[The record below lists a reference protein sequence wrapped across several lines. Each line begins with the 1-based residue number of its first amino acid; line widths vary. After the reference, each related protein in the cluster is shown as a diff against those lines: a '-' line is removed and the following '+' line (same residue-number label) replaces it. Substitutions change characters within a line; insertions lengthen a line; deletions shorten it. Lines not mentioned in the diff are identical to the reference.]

1 MNKVSVIG
9 AGNVGATIAYIAAS
23 KGLGKIILYDI
34 VDGMPQG
41 KGLDMNESS
50 PIENFDSIVTGTN
63 NIEDIKGSDLIA
75 ITAGLARKPGMSR
88 EDLQKKNA
96 DIIKGI
102 AENIKKYA
110 PNAIVIMVTNPVDVM
125 SYHVWKITGFPKERV
140 MGQAGVLDS
149 ARLKFFIAEELGVS
163 IEDISLVMLGGHGD
177 SMVPLMEYATV
188 SGIPISKL
196 IDKDKIDAMVQRA
209 RKGGAEIVALLKT
222 GSAFYAPAQATVEM
236 MESILNNRKRVLP
249 TSVYLDGQYGINGVF
264 IGIPVVLGRN
274 GIEKI
279 FEIELDDNSLKSLQ
293 ASADIYKKQ
302 IELL

>member
-23 KGLGKIILYDI
+23 KGLGKIVLYDI

-63 NIEDIKGSDLIA
+63 NIEDIKGSDVIA

-96 DIIKGI
+96 DIIRGI

-110 PNAIVIMVTNPVDVM
+110 PNAIIIMVTNPVAVM
-125 SYHVWKITGFPKERV
+125 SYHAWKITGFPKERV

-188 SGIPISKL
+188 AGIPISKL

-236 MESILNNRKRVLP
+236 MESILKNRKRVLP

-279 FEIELDDNSLKSLQ
+279 FEIELDDSSLKSLQ

>member
-1 MNKVSVIG
+1 MNKVTVIG

-23 KGLGKIILYDI
+23 KGLGKIVLYDI
-34 VDGMPQG
+34 IDGMPQG

-63 NIEDIKGSDLIA
+63 NIEDIKDSDVIA
-75 ITAGLARKPGMSR
+75 ITAGLARKPGMTR

-96 DIIKGI
+96 DIIGSI
-102 AENIKKYA
+102 AGNIKKYA
-110 PNAIVIMVTNPVDVM
+110 PNAILIMVTNPVDVM
-125 SYHVWKITGFPKERV
+125 SYHAWKITGFPKERV

-177 SMVPLMEYATV
+177 SIVPLMEYAAV

-196 IDKDKIDAMVQRA
+196 IDKDKIEAMVQRA

-236 MESILNNRKRVLP
+236 MESILKNRKRVLP
-249 TSVYLDGQYGINGVF
+249 TSVYLDGQYGIDGVF
-264 IGIPVVLGRN
+264 IGVTVVLGRN
-274 GIEKI
+274 GI
-279 FEIELDDNSLKSLQ
+279 
-293 ASADIYKKQ
+293 
-302 IELL
+302 